1 MAAKKA
7 VMRSTGSEIG
17 ESLFRVTKESS
28 MTNKKIETEQ
38 KPENRS
44 NEDYKKSRWY
54 SVIGEKG
61 DRELA
66 EMLDKMMVKGRIIDT
81 E

>member
-7 VMRSTGSEIG
+7 VMRSTGSEVG

-61 DRELA
+61 DRKLA
-66 EMLDKMMVKGRIIDT
+66 RMLNDMMDKGRIKDM